1 MATSTITMPVPV
13 IANPFTGLY
22 GSPSPSSTATVSTN
36 DKTIA
41 STGERCFG
49 WTRAS
54 AAGNAPIR
62 PIANDIR
69 DAMFTPAL
77 ALPIV
82 ELTIARKTKN
92 QNSPYS
98 ERAMPSQDAAPDDVN
113 VANLS
118 GPNAT
123 AAA

>member
-1 MATSTITMPVPV
+1 M
-13 IANPFTGLY
+13 
-22 GSPSPSSTATVSTN
+22 
-36 DKTIA
+36 
-41 STGERCFG
+41 
-49 WTRAS
+49 
-54 AAGNAPIR
+54 R

-92 QNSPYS
+92 QNSPYRL
-98 ERAMPSQDAAPDDVN
+98 RAMPSQEAAPDDVKPEN
-113 VANLS
+113 PA

-123 AAA
+123 SAA

>member
-1 MATSTITMPVPV
+1 MPVPV

-22 GSPSPSSTATVSTN
+22 GSPRPSSTATVSTN

-41 STGERCFG
+41 STGERCLG

-54 AAGNAPIR
+54 AAGNAPMR

-77 ALPIV
+77 ALRDRGVDDREEDEEPEQPV
-82 ELTIARKTKN
+82 QASAPCPPRTRRLTT
-92 QNSPYS
+92 
-98 ERAMPSQDAAPDDVN
+98 
-113 VANLS
+113 
-118 GPNAT
+118 
-123 AAA
+123 

>member
-1 MATSTITMPVPV
+1 MPVPV

-22 GSPSPSSTATVSTN
+22 ARPRPSSTATVATN

-41 STGERCFG
+41 STGERCLG
-49 WTRAS
+49 CTRAS
-54 AAGNAPIR
+54 AAGNAWMR

-77 ALPIV
+77 AFAIV

-98 ERAMPSQDAAPDDVN
+98 ERAIPSQEAAPDEVN
-113 VANLS
+113 PENPA